1 MFNKAFAAAA
11 LALTAS
17 RLAAAQTFSECNPM
31 EKSTST
37 RSIGS
42 PCGTT
47 VANMMTSLPSR

>member
-37 RSIGS
+37 SIGQDVEEQWLT
-42 PCGTT
+42 G
-47 VANMMTSLPSR
+47 